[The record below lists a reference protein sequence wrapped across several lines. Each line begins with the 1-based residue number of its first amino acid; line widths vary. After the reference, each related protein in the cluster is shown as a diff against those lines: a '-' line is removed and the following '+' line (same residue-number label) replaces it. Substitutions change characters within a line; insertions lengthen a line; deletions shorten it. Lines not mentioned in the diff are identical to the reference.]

1 MSQPSLPP
9 HHQSPHQPAQPRG
22 ARRAPS
28 RGRRAKPALKLIVGG
43 VLAAALVSGCGSGG
57 DDDGKSGGS
66 SSKGPQAKTLGKVAM
81 PKVGKE
87 TNTMG
92 TWVTDTTFA
101 KGDVNKIVGY
111 SLDGA
116 KSRWEIP
123 LGGQLCW
130 ASPHM
135 TKEGLTAVLFRDGAG
150 EDSLCTRVGLVDLEK
165 GKLVWQK
172 EGSDSEGNAGVQFD
186 EVTIGGGTVAAGGTG
201 GGGAWSLDGK
211 PLWKPAYL
219 ADCDDDGYAGGDDKL
234 VAIRGCD
241 SAEDSSEQRLEVQTV
256 DPGTRDVLSS
266 YKLDEKVEY
275 AHVISTSPLVVG
287 VDTGDSDAGTGT
299 TDILTIDD
307 SGKQGKL
314 LSTIDIL
321 AKGYQPNCPATSVEG
336 CGELALDKASGTLY
350 LSSEVDVDDGGPGER
365 ITGLNLKTGKETGK
379 TKMAESRSLIPVQTD
394 DDGALIAYLGSMY
407 SEAGGVV
414 RIDPEN
420 FEMETIQTH
429 PDDMKDAESGMDVY
443 GDCTMIYAG
452 KKLYIGDD
460 RATRPTSGD
469 GAGRPLAV
477 VFGP

>member
-9 HHQSPHQPAQPRG
+9 HHPSHQPPQSQGAQRP
-22 ARRAPS
+22 PS

-43 VLAAALVSGCGSGG
+43 ALAVALVTGCGSGD
-57 DDDGKSGGS
+57 DDDGGQNGGS
-66 SSKGPQAKTLGKVAM
+66 SQGAQAKTLGKVAM

-92 TWVTDTTFA
+92 TWVTDTTFV

-150 EDSLCTRVGLVDLEK
+150 EDALCTRVGLVDLKK

-219 ADCDDDGYAGGDDKL
+219 ADCDDNGYAGGDDKI

-241 SAEDSSEQRLEVQTV
+241 SEDSSTERLEVQTV
-256 DPGTRDVLSS
+256 DPKTREVTSS

-275 AHVISTSPLVVG
+275 AHVISTAPLVVA

-314 LSTIDIL
+314 LSTVDVL

-336 CGELALDKASGTLY
+336 CTELAFDRASGTLY
-350 LSSEVDVDDGGPGER
+350 LSSEVDVDHGGPGER
-365 ITGLNLKTGKETGK
+365 ISGLNLKTGKETGK
-379 TKMAESRSLIPVQTD
+379 TKMAESRSLIPIQTD
-394 DDGALIAYLGSMY
+394 DHGSLIAYLGSMY

-414 RIDPEN
+414 RVDPET
-420 FEMETIQTH
+420 FEMETLQTH
-429 PDDMKDAESGMDVY
+429 PDDMKDVESDLDTY
-443 GDCTMIYAG
+443 GECTMIYAG
-452 KKLYIGDD
+452 KKLYIGDS
-460 RATRPTSGD
+460 RASRPSRD
-469 GAGRPLAV
+469 SAGRPLAI
-477 VFGP
+477 VFGA

>member
-9 HHQSPHQPAQPRG
+9 HHPSHQPPQSQGAQRP
-22 ARRAPS
+22 PS

-43 VLAAALVSGCGSGG
+43 ALAVALVTGCGSGD
-57 DDDGKSGGS
+57 DDDGGQNGGS
-66 SSKGPQAKTLGKVAM
+66 SQGAQAKTLGKVAM

-92 TWVTDTTFA
+92 TWVTDTTFV

-135 TKEGLTAVLFRDGAG
+135 TKEGLTAVLFRGGAG
-150 EDSLCTRVGLVDLEK
+150 EDAQCTRVGLVDLKK

-186 EVTIGGGTVAAGGTG
+186 EVTIVGGTVAAGGTG

-219 ADCDDDGYAGGDDKL
+219 ADCDDNGYAGGDDKI

-241 SAEDSSEQRLEVQTV
+241 SEDSSTERLEVQTV
-256 DPGTRDVLSS
+256 DPKTREVTSS

-275 AHVISTSPLVVG
+275 AHVISTAPLVVA

-314 LSTIDIL
+314 LSTVDVL

-336 CGELALDKASGTLY
+336 CTELAFDRASGTLY
-350 LSSEVDVDDGGPGER
+350 LSSEVDVDHGGPGER
-365 ITGLNLKTGKETGK
+365 ISGLNLKTGKETGK
-379 TKMAESRSLIPVQTD
+379 TKMAESRSLIPIQTD
-394 DDGALIAYLGSMY
+394 DDGSLIAYLGSMY

-414 RIDPEN
+414 RVDPET
-420 FEMETIQTH
+420 FEMETLQTH
-429 PDDMKDAESGMDVY
+429 PDDMKDVESDLDTY
-443 GDCTMIYAG
+443 GECTMIYAG
-452 KKLYIGDD
+452 KKLYIGDS
-460 RATRPTSGD
+460 RASRPSSD
-469 GAGRPLAV
+469 SAGRPLAI
-477 VFGP
+477 VFGA

>member
-9 HHQSPHQPAQPRG
+9 HHPSHQPPRSQGAQRP
-22 ARRAPS
+22 PS

-43 VLAAALVSGCGSGG
+43 ALAVALVTGCGSGD
-57 DDDGKSGGS
+57 DDDGGKNGGS
-66 SSKGPQAKTLGKVAM
+66 SQGAQAKTLGKVAM

-116 KSRWEIP
+116 TSRWEIP

-150 EDSLCTRVGLVDLEK
+150 EDALCTRVGLVDLKK

-172 EGSDSEGNAGVQFD
+172 EGSDSEGNSGVQFD

-201 GGGAWSLDGK
+201 GGGAWSLDGT

-219 ADCDDDGYAGGDDKL
+219 ADCDDNGYAGGDDKI

-241 SAEDSSEQRLEVQTV
+241 SEDSSTERLEVQTV
-256 DPGTRDVLSS
+256 DPKTREVTSS
-266 YKLDEKVEY
+266 YQLDEKVEY
-275 AHVISTSPLVVG
+275 AHVISTAPLVVA

-307 SGKQGKL
+307 SGKRGKL
-314 LSTIDIL
+314 LSTIDVL

-336 CGELALDKASGTLY
+336 CAELALDKASGTLY
-350 LSSEVDVDDGGPGER
+350 LSSEVDVDHGGPGER
-365 ITGLNLKTGKETGK
+365 ISGLNLKTGKETGK

-414 RIDPEN
+414 RVDPKT
-420 FEMETIQTH
+420 FEMETLQTH

-443 GDCTMIYAG
+443 GDCTMIYTG
-452 KKLYIGDD
+452 KKLYIGDN
-460 RATRPTSGD
+460 RASRPASGD

-477 VFGP
+477 VFGA

>member
-9 HHQSPHQPAQPRG
+9 HHQPSHQPPQPQG

-28 RGRRAKPALKLIVGG
+28 RGWRSKPALKLIAGG
-43 VLAAALVSGCGSGG
+43 ALAAVLVTGCGSGD

-66 SSKGPQAKTLGKVAM
+66 SSQGAQAKTLGKVAM

-92 TWVTDTTFA
+92 TWVTDSAFV

-116 KSRWEIP
+116 KPTWRIP

-135 TKEGLTAVLFRDGAG
+135 TKDGLTAILFRDGAG
-150 EDSLCTRVGLVDLEK
+150 EDALCTKVGLVDLKK
-165 GKLVWQK
+165 GELVWQK

-219 ADCDDDGYAGGDDKL
+219 ADCDDNGYAGGDDKI

-241 SAEDSSEQRLEVQTV
+241 SEDSSTERLEVQTV
-256 DPGTRDVLSS
+256 DPKTRDVMSS
-266 YKLDEKVEY
+266 YELDEKVEY
-275 AHVISTSPLVVG
+275 AHVISTAPLVVA

-314 LSTIDIL
+314 LSTIDVL

-336 CGELALDKASGTLY
+336 CTELALDKASSTLY
-350 LSSEVDVDDGGPGER
+350 LASEVDVDHGGPGDR

-379 TKMAESRSLIPVQTD
+379 TKMAENRSLIPIRTD
-394 DDGALIAYLGSMY
+394 DDGSLLAYLGSTY

-414 RIDPEN
+414 RVDAKD
-420 FEMETIQTH
+420 FAMDTLQTH
-429 PDDMKDAESGMDVY
+429 PEDMKDAESGMDIY
-443 GDCTMIYAG
+443 GDCTMIYTG
-452 KKLYIGDD
+452 KKLYIGDNK
-460 RATRPTSGD
+460 ATRPTSGD
-469 GAGRPLAV
+469 GAGRPLAI
-477 VFGP
+477 VFGA

>member
-9 HHQSPHQPAQPRG
+9 HHPSHQPPQSQGAQRP
-22 ARRAPS
+22 PS

-43 VLAAALVSGCGSGG
+43 ALAVALVTGCGSGD
-57 DDDGKSGGS
+57 DDDGGQNGGS
-66 SSKGPQAKTLGKVAM
+66 SQGAQAKTLGKVAM

-92 TWVTDTTFA
+92 TWVTDTTFV

-150 EDSLCTRVGLVDLEK
+150 EDAQCTRVGLVDLKK

-219 ADCDDDGYAGGDDKL
+219 ADCDDNGYAGGDDKI

-241 SAEDSSEQRLEVQTV
+241 SEDSSTERLEVQTV
-256 DPGTRDVLSS
+256 DPKTREVTSS

-275 AHVISTSPLVVG
+275 AHVISTAPLVVA

-314 LSTIDIL
+314 LSTVDVL

-336 CGELALDKASGTLY
+336 CTELAFDRASGTLY
-350 LSSEVDVDDGGPGER
+350 LSSEVDVDHGGPGER
-365 ITGLNLKTGKETGK
+365 ISGLNLKTGKETGK
-379 TKMAESRSLIPVQTD
+379 TKMAESRSLIPIQTD
-394 DDGALIAYLGSMY
+394 DDGSLIAYLGSMY

-414 RIDPEN
+414 RVDPKT
-420 FEMETIQTH
+420 FEMETLQTH
-429 PDDMKDAESGMDVY
+429 PDDMKDVESDLDTY
-443 GDCTMIYAG
+443 GECTMIYAG
-452 KKLYIGDD
+452 KKLYIGDS
-460 RATRPTSGD
+460 RVSRPSSD
-469 GAGRPLAV
+469 SAGRPLAI
-477 VFGP
+477 VFGA

>member
-9 HHQSPHQPAQPRG
+9 HHPSHQPPQSQGAQRP
-22 ARRAPS
+22 PS

-43 VLAAALVSGCGSGG
+43 ALAVALVTGCGSGD
-57 DDDGKSGGS
+57 DDDGGQNGGS
-66 SSKGPQAKTLGKVAM
+66 SQGAQAKTLGKVAM

-92 TWVTDTTFA
+92 TWVTDTTFV

-150 EDSLCTRVGLVDLEK
+150 EDAQCTRVGLVDLKK

-219 ADCDDDGYAGGDDKL
+219 ADCDDNGYAGGDDKI

-241 SAEDSSEQRLEVQTV
+241 SEDSSTERLEVQTV
-256 DPGTRDVLSS
+256 DPKTREVTSS

-275 AHVISTSPLVVG
+275 AHVISTAPLVVA

-314 LSTIDIL
+314 LSTVDVL

-336 CGELALDKASGTLY
+336 CTELAFDRASGTLY
-350 LSSEVDVDDGGPGER
+350 LSSEVDVDHGGPGER
-365 ITGLNLKTGKETGK
+365 ISGLNLKTGKETGK
-379 TKMAESRSLIPVQTD
+379 TKMAESRSLIPIQTD
-394 DDGALIAYLGSMY
+394 DDGSLIAYLGSMY

-414 RIDPEN
+414 RVDPET
-420 FEMETIQTH
+420 FEMETLQTH
-429 PDDMKDAESGMDVY
+429 PDDMKDVESDLDTY
-443 GDCTMIYAG
+443 GECTMIYAG
-452 KKLYIGDD
+452 KKLYIGDS
-460 RATRPTSGD
+460 RASRPSRD
-469 GAGRPLAV
+469 SAGRPLAI
-477 VFGP
+477 VFGA

>member
-9 HHQSPHQPAQPRG
+9 HHPSHQPPQSQGAQRP
-22 ARRAPS
+22 PS

-43 VLAAALVSGCGSGG
+43 ALAVALVTGCGSGD
-57 DDDGKSGGS
+57 DDDGGKNGGS
-66 SSKGPQAKTLGKVAM
+66 SQGAQAKTLGKVAM

-92 TWVTDTTFA
+92 TWVTDTTFV

-150 EDSLCTRVGLVDLEK
+150 EDALCTRVGLVDLKK

-219 ADCDDDGYAGGDDKL
+219 ADCDDNGYAGGDDKI

-241 SAEDSSEQRLEVQTV
+241 SEDSSTERLEVQTV
-256 DPGTRDVLSS
+256 DPKTREVTSS

-275 AHVISTSPLVVG
+275 AHVISTAPLVVA

-314 LSTIDIL
+314 LSTVDVL

-336 CGELALDKASGTLY
+336 CTELAFDKVSSTLY
-350 LSSEVDVDDGGPGER
+350 LSSEVDVDHGGPGER
-365 ITGLNLKTGKETGK
+365 ISGLNLKTGKETGK
-379 TKMAESRSLIPVQTD
+379 TKMAESRSLIPIQTD
-394 DDGALIAYLGSMY
+394 DDGSLIAYLGSMY

-414 RIDPEN
+414 RVDPKT
-420 FEMETIQTH
+420 FEMETLQTH
-429 PDDMKDAESGMDVY
+429 PDDMKDVESDLDTY
-443 GDCTMIYAG
+443 GECTMIYTG
-452 KKLYIGDD
+452 KKLYIGDS
-460 RATRPTSGD
+460 RASRLSSD
-469 GAGRPLAV
+469 SAGRPLAI
-477 VFGP
+477 VFGA

>member
-9 HHQSPHQPAQPRG
+9 HHPSHQPPQSRG
-22 ARRAPS
+22 AQRPPS

-43 VLAAALVSGCGSGG
+43 ALAVALVTGCGSGD
-57 DDDGKSGGS
+57 DDDGGQNGGS
-66 SSKGPQAKTLGKVAM
+66 SQGAQAKTLGKVAM

-92 TWVTDTTFA
+92 TWVTDTTFV

-150 EDSLCTRVGLVDLEK
+150 EDAQCTRVGLVDLKK

-219 ADCDDDGYAGGDDKL
+219 ADCDDNGYAGGDDKI

-241 SAEDSSEQRLEVQTV
+241 SEDSSTERLEVQTV
-256 DPGTRDVLSS
+256 DPKTREVTSS

-275 AHVISTSPLVVG
+275 AHVISTAPLVVA

-314 LSTIDIL
+314 LSTVDVL

-336 CGELALDKASGTLY
+336 CTELAFDRASGTLY
-350 LSSEVDVDDGGPGER
+350 LSSEVDVDHGGPGER
-365 ITGLNLKTGKETGK
+365 ISGLNLKTGKETGK
-379 TKMAESRSLIPVQTD
+379 TKMAESRSLIPIQTD
-394 DDGALIAYLGSMY
+394 DDGSLIAYLGSMY

-414 RIDPEN
+414 RVDPET
-420 FEMETIQTH
+420 FEMETLQTH
-429 PDDMKDAESGMDVY
+429 PDDMKDVESDLDTY
-443 GDCTMIYAG
+443 GECTMIYAG
-452 KKLYIGDD
+452 KKLYIGDS
-460 RATRPTSGD
+460 RASRPSSD
-469 GAGRPLAV
+469 SAGRPLAI
-477 VFGP
+477 VFGA

>member
-9 HHQSPHQPAQPRG
+9 HHPSHQPPRSQGAQRP
-22 ARRAPS
+22 PS

-43 VLAAALVSGCGSGG
+43 ALAVALVTGCGSGD
-57 DDDGKSGGS
+57 DDDGGKNGGS
-66 SSKGPQAKTLGKVAM
+66 SQGAQAKTLGKVAM

-92 TWVTDTTFA
+92 TWVTDTTFV

-111 SLDGA
+111 SFDGA
-116 KSRWEIP
+116 ESRWEIP

-150 EDSLCTRVGLVDLEK
+150 EDALCTRVGLVDLKK

-219 ADCDDDGYAGGDDKL
+219 ADCDDNGYAGGDDKI

-241 SAEDSSEQRLEVQTV
+241 SEDSSTERLEVQTV
-256 DPGTRDVLSS
+256 DPKTREVTSS
-266 YKLDEKVEY
+266 YQLDEKVEY
-275 AHVISTSPLVVG
+275 AHVISTAPLVVA

-307 SGKQGKL
+307 SGKRGKL
-314 LSTIDIL
+314 LSTIDVL

-336 CGELALDKASGTLY
+336 CAELALDKASSTLY
-350 LSSEVDVDDGGPGER
+350 LSSEVDVDHGGPGER
-365 ITGLNLKTGKETGK
+365 ISGLNLKTGKETGK
-379 TKMAESRSLIPVQTD
+379 TKMAESRSLIPIQTD

-414 RIDPEN
+414 RVDPKT
-420 FEMETIQTH
+420 FEMETLQTH

-443 GDCTMIYAG
+443 GDCTMIYTG
-452 KKLYIGDD
+452 KKLYIGDN
-460 RATRPTSGD
+460 RASRPASGD

-477 VFGP
+477 VFGA

>member
-9 HHQSPHQPAQPRG
+9 HHQPSHQPPQPQG
-22 ARRAPS
+22 VRRPPS
-28 RGRRAKPALKLIVGG
+28 RGWRSKPALKLIAGG
-43 VLAAALVSGCGSGG
+43 VLAAALVSGCGSG
-57 DDDGKSGGS
+57 DDDGGESGGS
-66 SSKGPQAKTLGKVAM
+66 SKGAQAKTLGKVAM

-87 TNTMG
+87 ANTMG
-92 TWVTDTTFA
+92 TWVTDSTFV
-101 KGDVNKIVGY
+101 KGDVNKLVGY

-116 KSRWEIP
+116 ESKWRIP

-135 TKEGLTAVLFRDGAG
+135 TKDGLTAILFRDGAG
-150 EDSLCTRVGLVDLEK
+150 EDALCTKVGLVDLKK

-219 ADCDDDGYAGGDDKL
+219 ADCDDNGYAGGDDKI

-241 SAEDSSEQRLEVQTV
+241 SEDSSTERLEVQTV
-256 DPGTRDVLSS
+256 DPKTRDVKSS

-275 AHVISTSPLVVG
+275 AHVISTAPLVVA

-314 LSTIDIL
+314 LSTIDVL

-336 CGELALDKASGTLY
+336 CTELALDKASSTLY
-350 LSSEVDVDDGGPGER
+350 LSSEVDVDHGGPGDR
-365 ITGLNLKTGKETGK
+365 ISGLNLKTGKETGK

-394 DDGALIAYLGSMY
+394 DDGSLIAYLGSMY

-414 RIDPEN
+414 RVDPKT
-420 FEMETIQTH
+420 FAMETLQTH
-429 PDDMKDAESGMDVY
+429 PDDMKDVESDMDTY
-443 GDCTMIYAG
+443 GECTMIYTG
-452 KKLYIGDD
+452 KKLYIGDS
-460 RATRPTSGD
+460 RASRPTSD
-469 GAGRPLAV
+469 SAARPLAI
-477 VFGP
+477 VFGA

>member
-9 HHQSPHQPAQPRG
+9 HHPSHQPPQSQGAQRP
-22 ARRAPS
+22 PS

-43 VLAAALVSGCGSGG
+43 ALAVALVTGCGTG
-57 DDDGKSGGS
+57 DDDDGGKNGGS
-66 SSKGPQAKTLGKVAM
+66 SQGAQAKTLGKVAM

-150 EDSLCTRVGLVDLEK
+150 EDALCTKVGLVDLKK

-172 EGSDSEGNAGVQFD
+172 EGSDSEGNAGVRFD

-219 ADCDDDGYAGGDDKL
+219 ADCDDEGYAGGDDKI

-241 SAEDSSEQRLEVQTV
+241 SEDSSTKRLEVQTV
-256 DPGTRDVLSS
+256 DPKTREVTSS

-275 AHVISTSPLVVG
+275 AHVISTAPLVVA

-307 SGKQGKL
+307 SAKQGKL
-314 LSTIDIL
+314 LSTIDVL
-321 AKGYQPNCPATSVEG
+321 AKGYQPNCQATRVEG
-336 CGELALDKASGTLY
+336 CTELALDKASSTLY
-350 LSSEVDVDDGGPGER
+350 LSSEVDVDHGGPGER
-365 ITGLNLKTGKETGK
+365 ISGLNLKTGKETGK
-379 TKMAESRSLIPVQTD
+379 TKMAESRSLIPIQTD
-394 DDGALIAYLGSMY
+394 DDGSLIAYLGSMY

-414 RIDPEN
+414 RVDPKT
-420 FEMETIQTH
+420 FEMETLQTH

-443 GDCTMIYAG
+443 GDCTMIYTG
-452 KKLYIGDD
+452 KKLYIGDS
-460 RATRPTSGD
+460 RASRPASGD

-477 VFGP
+477 VFGA

>member
-9 HHQSPHQPAQPRG
+9 HHPSHQPPQSQGAQRP
-22 ARRAPS
+22 PS

-43 VLAAALVSGCGSGG
+43 ALAVALVTGCGSGD
-57 DDDGKSGGS
+57 DDDGGQNGGS
-66 SSKGPQAKTLGKVAM
+66 SQGAQARTLGKVAM

-92 TWVTDTTFA
+92 TWVTDTTFV

-150 EDSLCTRVGLVDLEK
+150 EDAQCTRVGLVDLKK

-219 ADCDDDGYAGGDDKL
+219 ADCDDNGYAGGDDKI

-241 SAEDSSEQRLEVQTV
+241 SEDSSTERLEVQTV
-256 DPGTRDVLSS
+256 DPKTREVTSS

-275 AHVISTSPLVVG
+275 AHVISTAPLVVA

-314 LSTIDIL
+314 LSTVDVL

-336 CGELALDKASGTLY
+336 CTELAFDRASGTLY
-350 LSSEVDVDDGGPGER
+350 LSSEVDVDHGGPGER
-365 ITGLNLKTGKETGK
+365 ISGLNLKTGKETGK
-379 TKMAESRSLIPVQTD
+379 TKMAESRSLIPIQTD
-394 DDGALIAYLGSMY
+394 DDGSLIAYLGSMY

-414 RIDPEN
+414 RVDPET
-420 FEMETIQTH
+420 FEMETLQTH
-429 PDDMKDAESGMDVY
+429 PDDMKDVESDLDTY
-443 GDCTMIYAG
+443 GECTMIYAG
-452 KKLYIGDD
+452 KKLYIGDS
-460 RATRPTSGD
+460 RASRPSRD
-469 GAGRPLAV
+469 SAGRPLAI
-477 VFGP
+477 VFGA

>member
-9 HHQSPHQPAQPRG
+9 HHQPSHRPPQPRG
-22 ARRAPS
+22 VLRAPS
-28 RGRRAKPALKLIVGG
+28 RGWRSKPALKLIAGG
-43 VLAAALVSGCGSGG
+43 VLAATLVTGCGSGD
-57 DDDGKSGGS
+57 DDDGGNGGS
-66 SSKGPQAKTLGKVAM
+66 SSKGAQAKTLGKVAM

-87 TNTMG
+87 ANTMG
-92 TWVTDTTFA
+92 TWVTDSAFV
-101 KGDVNKIVGY
+101 KGDVNKLVGY

-116 KSRWEIP
+116 KAKWRIP

-135 TKEGLTAVLFRDGAG
+135 TKDGLTAILFRDGAG
-150 EDSLCTRVGLVDLEK
+150 EDALCTKVGLVDLKK
-165 GKLVWQK
+165 GELVWQK
-172 EGSDSEGNAGVQFD
+172 EESDSEGNAGVRFD

-219 ADCDDDGYAGGDDKL
+219 ADCDDDGYAGGDDKI

-241 SAEDSSEQRLEVQTV
+241 TRDSSTKRLEVQTV
-256 DPGTRDVLSS
+256 DPRTRDVKSS

-275 AHVISTSPLVVG
+275 AHVISTAPLVVA

-307 SGKQGKL
+307 SAEQGKL
-314 LSTIDIL
+314 LSTIDVL

-336 CGELALDKASGTLY
+336 CTELALDKASSTLY
-350 LSSEVDVDDGGPGER
+350 LSSEVDVDQGGPGDR

-379 TKMAESRSLIPVQTD
+379 TKMAENRSLIPIRTD
-394 DDGALIAYLGSMY
+394 DDGSLLAYLGSTY

-414 RIDPEN
+414 RVDAKD
-420 FEMETIQTH
+420 FAMDTLQTH
-429 PDDMKDAESGMDVY
+429 PDDMKDAESGMDIY
-443 GDCTMIYAG
+443 GDCTMIYTG
-452 KKLYIGDD
+452 KKLYIGDSK
-460 RATRPTSGD
+460 ATRPTSGD
-469 GAGRPLAV
+469 GAGRPLAIV
-477 VFGP
+477 YGS

>member
-9 HHQSPHQPAQPRG
+9 HHQPSHQPPQPRG
-22 ARRAPS
+22 VRRPPS
-28 RGRRAKPALKLIVGG
+28 RGWRSKPALKLIAGG
-43 VLAAALVSGCGSGG
+43 VLAAALVSGCGSG
-57 DDDGKSGGS
+57 DDDGGESGGS
-66 SSKGPQAKTLGKVAM
+66 SKGAQAKTLGKVAM

-87 TNTMG
+87 ANTMG
-92 TWVTDTTFA
+92 TWVTDSTFV
-101 KGDVNKIVGY
+101 KGDVNKLVGY

-116 KSRWEIP
+116 KSKWRIP

-135 TKEGLTAVLFRDGAG
+135 TKDGLTAILFRDGAG
-150 EDSLCTRVGLVDLEK
+150 EDALCTKVGLVDLNK

-172 EGSDSEGNAGVQFD
+172 KGSDSEGNAGVQFD

-219 ADCDDDGYAGGDDKL
+219 ADCDDDGYAGGDDKI

-241 SAEDSSEQRLEVQTV
+241 TEDSSTKRLEVQTV
-256 DPGTRDVLSS
+256 DPRTRDVKSS

-275 AHVISTSPLVVG
+275 AHVISTAPLVVA

-314 LSTIDIL
+314 LSTIDVL

-336 CGELALDKASGTLY
+336 CTELALDKASSTLY
-350 LSSEVDVDDGGPGER
+350 LSSEVDVDHGGPGER
-365 ITGLNLKTGKETGK
+365 ISGLNLKTGKETGK

-394 DDGALIAYLGSMY
+394 DDGSLIAYLGSMY

-414 RIDPEN
+414 RIDPKS
-420 FEMETIQTH
+420 FAMDTLQTH
-429 PDDMKDAESGMDVY
+429 PDDMKDVESDMDTY
-443 GDCTMIYAG
+443 GDCTMIYTG
-452 KKLYIGDD
+452 KKLYIGDS
-460 RATRPTSGD
+460 RASRPSSD
-469 GAGRPLAV
+469 SSARPLAI
-477 VFGP
+477 VFGA

>member
-9 HHQSPHQPAQPRG
+9 HHPSHQPPQSQGAQRP
-22 ARRAPS
+22 PS

-43 VLAAALVSGCGSGG
+43 ALAVALVTGCGSGD
-57 DDDGKSGGS
+57 DDDGGKNGGS
-66 SSKGPQAKTLGKVAM
+66 SQGAQAKTLGKVAM

-92 TWVTDTTFA
+92 TWVTDTTFV

-135 TKEGLTAVLFRDGAG
+135 TKEGQTAVLFRDGAG
-150 EDSLCTRVGLVDLEK
+150 EDALCTRVGLVDLKK

-219 ADCDDDGYAGGDDKL
+219 ADCDDNGYAGGDDKI

-241 SAEDSSEQRLEVQTV
+241 SEDSSTERLEVQTV
-256 DPGTRDVLSS
+256 DPKTREVTSS

-275 AHVISTSPLVVG
+275 AHVISTAPLVVA

-314 LSTIDIL
+314 LSTIDVL

-336 CGELALDKASGTLY
+336 CAELALDKASSTLY
-350 LSSEVDVDDGGPGER
+350 LSSEVDVDHGGPGER
-365 ITGLNLKTGKETGK
+365 ISGLNLKTGKETGK
-379 TKMAESRSLIPVQTD
+379 TKMAESRSLIPIRTD

-414 RIDPEN
+414 RVDPKT
-420 FEMETIQTH
+420 FEMETLQTH

-443 GDCTMIYAG
+443 GDCTMIYTG
-452 KKLYIGDD
+452 KKLYIGDN
-460 RATRPTSGD
+460 RASRPASGD

-477 VFGP
+477 VFGA

>member
-9 HHQSPHQPAQPRG
+9 HHPSHQPPQSQGAQRP
-22 ARRAPS
+22 PS

-43 VLAAALVSGCGSGG
+43 ALAVALVTGCGSGD
-57 DDDGKSGGS
+57 DDDGGQNGGS
-66 SSKGPQAKTLGKVAM
+66 SQGAQAKTLGKVAM

-92 TWVTDTTFA
+92 TWVTDTTFV

-150 EDSLCTRVGLVDLEK
+150 EDALCTRVGLVDLKK

-219 ADCDDDGYAGGDDKL
+219 ADCDDNGYAGGDDKI

-241 SAEDSSEQRLEVQTV
+241 SEDSSTERLEVQTV
-256 DPGTRDVLSS
+256 DPKTREVTSS

-275 AHVISTSPLVVG
+275 AHVISTAPLVVA

-314 LSTIDIL
+314 LSTVDVL

-336 CGELALDKASGTLY
+336 CTELAFDRASGTLY
-350 LSSEVDVDDGGPGER
+350 LSSEVDVDHGGPGER
-365 ITGLNLKTGKETGK
+365 ISGLNLKTGKETGK
-379 TKMAESRSLIPVQTD
+379 TKMAESRSLIPIQTD
-394 DDGALIAYLGSMY
+394 DDGSLIAYLGSMY

-414 RIDPEN
+414 RVDPET
-420 FEMETIQTH
+420 FEMETLQTH
-429 PDDMKDAESGMDVY
+429 PDDMKDVESDLDTY
-443 GDCTMIYAG
+443 GECTMIYAG
-452 KKLYIGDD
+452 KKLYIGDS
-460 RATRPTSGD
+460 RASRPSSD
-469 GAGRPLAV
+469 SAGRPLAI
-477 VFGP
+477 VFGA

>member
-9 HHQSPHQPAQPRG
+9 HHPSHQPPQSQGAQRP
-22 ARRAPS
+22 PS

-43 VLAAALVSGCGSGG
+43 ALAVALVTGCGSGD
-57 DDDGKSGGS
+57 DDDGGQNGGS
-66 SSKGPQAKTLGKVAM
+66 SQGAQAKTLGKVAM

-92 TWVTDTTFA
+92 TWVTDTTFV

-135 TKEGLTAVLFRDGAG
+135 TKEGLTTVLFRDGAG
-150 EDSLCTRVGLVDLEK
+150 EDAQCTRVGLVDLKK

-219 ADCDDDGYAGGDDKL
+219 ADCDDNGYAGGDDKI

-241 SAEDSSEQRLEVQTV
+241 SEDSSTERLEVQTV
-256 DPGTRDVLSS
+256 DPKTREVTSS

-275 AHVISTSPLVVG
+275 AHVISTAPLVVA

-314 LSTIDIL
+314 LSTVDVL

-336 CGELALDKASGTLY
+336 CTELAFDRASGTLY
-350 LSSEVDVDDGGPGER
+350 LSSEVDVDHGGPGER
-365 ITGLNLKTGKETGK
+365 ISGLNLKTGKETGK
-379 TKMAESRSLIPVQTD
+379 TKMAESRSLIPIQTD
-394 DDGALIAYLGSMY
+394 DDGSLIAYLGSMY

-414 RIDPEN
+414 RVDPET
-420 FEMETIQTH
+420 FEMETLQTH
-429 PDDMKDAESGMDVY
+429 PDDMKDVESDLDTY
-443 GDCTMIYAG
+443 GECTMIYAG
-452 KKLYIGDD
+452 KKLYIGDS
-460 RATRPTSGD
+460 RASRPSSD
-469 GAGRPLAV
+469 SAGRPLAI
-477 VFGP
+477 VFGA

>member
-9 HHQSPHQPAQPRG
+9 HHPSHQPPQSQGAQRP
-22 ARRAPS
+22 PS

-43 VLAAALVSGCGSGG
+43 ALAVALVTGCGSGD
-57 DDDGKSGGS
+57 DDDGGQNGGS
-66 SSKGPQAKTLGKVAM
+66 SQGAQAKTLGKVAM

-92 TWVTDTTFA
+92 TWVTDTTFV

-150 EDSLCTRVGLVDLEK
+150 EDAQCTRVGLVDLKK

-219 ADCDDDGYAGGDDKL
+219 ADCDDNGYAGGDDKI

-241 SAEDSSEQRLEVQTV
+241 SEDSSTERLEVQTV
-256 DPGTRDVLSS
+256 DPKTREVTSS

-275 AHVISTSPLVVG
+275 AHVISTAPLVVA

-314 LSTIDIL
+314 LSTVDVL

-336 CGELALDKASGTLY
+336 CTELAFDRASGTLY
-350 LSSEVDVDDGGPGER
+350 LSSEVDVDHGGPGER
-365 ITGLNLKTGKETGK
+365 ISGLNLKTGKETGK
-379 TKMAESRSLIPVQTD
+379 TKMAESRSLIPIQTD
-394 DDGALIAYLGSMY
+394 DDGSLIAYLGSMY

-414 RIDPEN
+414 RVDPET
-420 FEMETIQTH
+420 FEMETLQTH
-429 PDDMKDAESGMDVY
+429 PDDMKDVESDLDTY
-443 GDCTMIYAG
+443 GECTMIYAG
-452 KKLYIGDD
+452 KKLYIGDS
-460 RATRPTSGD
+460 RASRPSSD
-469 GAGRPLAV
+469 SAGRPLAI
-477 VFGP
+477 VFGA